1 MPVWQLREQKQ
12 KVWQQLQTQRQSSSI
27 GIACH
32 SGCKETIKI
41 ANGKGEIQSA
51 PTKWPIRDVPVTPE
65 KFGQI
70 PMRKQ
75 SKNANDEPNS
85 DPTRVYQ
92 IL

>member
-1 MPVWQLREQKQ
+1 M
-12 KVWQQLQTQRQSSSI
+12 
-27 GIACH
+27 
-32 SGCKETIKI
+32 
-41 ANGKGEIQSA
+41 ANGKGELQSA

-75 SKNANDEPNS
+75 SNNANDEPNS